1 MRIVG
6 AVVLAALPAV
16 ATGQAPDR
24 ADAGRLSLQRAATL
38 AMTVHPALGAAR
50 AAHDDAVAAVRESR
64 APLWP
69 RLSID
74 ASLTQFQEPM
84 LVAPLHAFDPTA
96 LPSFDRS
103 LVRGNLA
110 LGYTLFDGGARL
122 RRIRG
127 ASSQASASEA
137 AMQAVAQDLLADV
150 AVAYLRVLSESGVL
164 EATAR
169 RLAALRAERDRAARV
184 FAEGRAPRV
193 DLLRVEAQ
201 LERGRADSVA
211 VALDLDVAE
220 HDLARI
226 TGLDVASTRAAR
238 LLAYRL
244 PAGVAAEPAETLLTR
259 ALAANPE
266 VERARRA
273 TLAAEAASGVARA
286 AWLPELRLGAAYNG
300 YGGLS
305 SDFSAEWQAGVMV
318 SYPIFEG
325 GARSQ
330 AVARADAR
338 ELAAREEERLAEL
351 RARGAV
357 DRADAAWRSARA
369 RVDALNRAVTQSEE
383 VVRIERLALDA
394 GAGIQTDYLLAEA
407 ELFAVRASLV
417 EARHVEIGAWIALAR
432 ATGELT
438 LDWLSDSLEVEP

>member
-6 AVVLAALPAV
+6 AVVLASLPAV
-16 ATGQAPDR
+16 AAGQVPER
-24 ADAGRLSLQRAATL
+24 ADTSSLSLKRAAEL
-38 AMTVHPALGAAR
+38 ALTAHPALGAAR
-50 AAHDDAVAAVRESR
+50 ASYDDARAAVRESK

-69 RLSID
+69 RLSAD
-74 ASLTQFQEPM
+74 ATLTQFQEPM
-84 LVAPLHAFDPTA
+84 LVAPLHAFDPTV
-96 LPSFDRS
+96 LPSFDRT
-103 LVRGNLA
+103 LVRGNLV

-122 RRIRG
+122 RRIRS
-127 ASSQASASEA
+127 ASSRASASEA
-137 AMQAVAQDLLADV
+137 AVQAVSQNLLGDV
-150 AVAYLRVLSESGVL
+150 AVAYLRVLSEAGVL

-169 RLAALRAERDRAARV
+169 QLAALRAERDRASRV
-184 FAEGRAPRV
+184 VTEGRAPRV

-201 LERGRADSVA
+201 LERGRADSVS

-226 TGLDVASTRAAR
+226 TGLEVARTRAMR
-238 LLAYRL
+238 LLSYHL
-244 PAGVAAEPAETLLTR
+244 PAGLEEETAETLLTR

-273 TLAAEAASGVARA
+273 ARAAEAATGVARA

-305 SDFSAEWQAGVMV
+305 SDFSAEWQAGVTV
-318 SYPIFEG
+318 SYPIFVG

-330 AVARADAR
+330 AVARADAQQR
-338 ELAAREEERLAEL
+338 AAREEERLAEL
-351 RARGAV
+351 RARSEV

-369 RVDALNRAVTQSEE
+369 RVAALTRAVTQSEE
-383 VVRIERLALDA
+383 VARIERLALDA
-394 GAGIQTDYLLAEA
+394 GAGVQTDYLLAEA
-407 ELFAVRASLV
+407 ALLAARASLV
-417 EARHVEIGAWIALAR
+417 EARHVEIGAWIALAQ

-438 LDWLSDSLEVEP
+438 LDWLSASLEVGP